1 MEIEIELSLI
11 INTFLNSLILS
22 LSAKL
27 LKERARLFV
36 LWALLGGVIA
46 IIFPLFALP
55 FYSKILLEVFTCFLL
70 SSLTFKF
77 TTWKRF
83 FVICGVVTLT
93 TFLFGGAS
101 YALQSAIG
109 QFPLFVVAIV
119 GIVIYSITKMILV
132 HQQRRNKIDNFSF
145 KVTIKDDGKVLQE
158 EAFLDTGNML
168 YDTITKKPI
177 MLVTFDIFHKLYSD
191 ITFINAFTKKTENC
205 SIKNGH
211 YIKINSIGSGTSM
224 LVFTIDELIVGDEER
239 SFKNVALGLSF
250 SGFDKSFGKKILL
263 HSELV

>member
-1 MEIEIELSLI
+1 MRIEIELSLI
-11 INTFLNSLILS
+11 INIFLNSLILN
-22 LSAKL
+22 LSAAV

-36 LWALLGGVIA
+36 LWAALGAIIA
-46 IIFPLFALP
+46 IISPLFALP

-77 TTWKRF
+77 TSWKRF
-83 FVICGVVTLT
+83 FVICAVVTLI

-119 GIVIYSITKMILV
+119 GAVIYTIAKMILL

-145 KVTIKDDGKVLQE
+145 KVIIKDGGKVLQE

-177 MLVTFDIFHKLYSD
+177 MLVTFDVFHKLYSN
-191 ITFINAFTKKTENC
+191 ISFLSAFTKKTENC

-224 LVFTIDELIVGDEER
+224 LVFTIDELLVGEEEK
-239 SFKNVALGLSF
+239 SFKNVAIGLSF